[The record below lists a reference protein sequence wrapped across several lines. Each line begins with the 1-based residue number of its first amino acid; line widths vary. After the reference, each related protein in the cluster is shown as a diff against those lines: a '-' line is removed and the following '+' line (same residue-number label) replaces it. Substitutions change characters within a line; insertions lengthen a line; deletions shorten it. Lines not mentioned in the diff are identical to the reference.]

1 MSRNADNFYFRA
13 KEKGYRSRAAF
24 KLLEMQKKYGFMR
37 ENLTILEIGSSP
49 GGWTDVIMDWKP
61 AKLICV
67 DIAGHNS
74 SEDPVEIKGDIRN
87 DFTWE
92 KISGYLGNI
101 PIDLI
106 LSDAMAHTSGQ
117 HHRDHGMSMELCT
130 SIMDRIPRFL
140 KPGGAVVMKQFQGDM
155 TESFIKKY
163 SGSFRKAF
171 RTKPPA
177 SRLHSSEIYIIF
189 SGFHL

>member
-1 MSRNADNFYFRA
+1 MSRNADNFYFKA
-13 KEKGYRSRAAF
+13 KDQGYRSRAAF
-24 KLLEMQKKYGFMR
+24 KLLEMHRKYGFMR
-37 ENLTILEIGSSP
+37 ENLTILEVGSSP
-49 GGWTDVIMDWKP
+49 GGWTDVIMGWKP

-74 SEDPVEIKGDIRN
+74 SEDPVQIKGDIKY
-87 DFTWE
+87 DLTWE
-92 KISGYLGNI
+92 KISGYLGNNG
-101 PIDLI
+101 IDLI

-130 SIMDRIPRFL
+130 AIMDRIPRFL
-140 KPGGAVVMKQFQGDM
+140 KPGGTVVMKQFQGDM
-155 TESFIKKY
+155 TESFIKKH
-163 SGSFRKAF
+163 SPDFKKAL

-177 SRLHSSEIYIIF
+177 SRQQSSEIYIIF